1 MLNIVIFF
9 ENTIK
14 DSINF
19 NEIVNDNL
27 RMFCQRNC
35 AEFSDFGEILVEIKK
50 VQAKN
55 KNPKLHN

>member
-19 NEIVNDNL
+19 SEIVNDNL
-27 RMFCQRNC
+27 RMICQQNC
-35 AEFSDFGEILVEIKK
+35 AEFSDFGEILDEIKK
-50 VQAKN
+50 VQTKN
-55 KNPKLHN
+55 KNIKLHN